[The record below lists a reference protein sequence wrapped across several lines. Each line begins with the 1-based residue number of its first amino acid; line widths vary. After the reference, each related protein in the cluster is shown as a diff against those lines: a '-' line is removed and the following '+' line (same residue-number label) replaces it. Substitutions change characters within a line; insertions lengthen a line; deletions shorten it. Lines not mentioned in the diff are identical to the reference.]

1 MNRADA
7 LVEPNW
13 LALHLEDPCVRIVDV
28 RWFLP
33 LTGRSAHAEY
43 MAGHVPGAT
52 FVDLDHD
59 LAAHNMPSG
68 GRHPLP
74 DPANFARVLGAHGI
88 SPSTHVVAYDDSAGS
103 TAARLW
109 WMLKQ
114 VGHARVSV
122 LDGGLA
128 SWMREGLPIEAGASP
143 ERAPETYPPA
153 PFSRFGE
160 IVTREEVLPALGAG
174 AVLLDARAPERF
186 QGRSEPID
194 PRAGHIP
201 GARNAP
207 FAGNLEPTVG
217 GTMRFLSSDA
227 LRVRFGGL
235 GAGDGAQVIL
245 SCGSGVTACHN
256 ALAMYLAGFAPP
268 ALYVGSWSE
277 WSSHAESPIETGNG
291 RNPAG

>member
-1 MNRADA
+1 MKPADA

-13 LALHLEDPCVRIVDV
+13 VALHLKDPRVRIVDV
-28 RWFLP
+28 RWYLP
-33 LTGRSAHAEY
+33 STGRSAHEEY
-43 MAGHVPGAT
+43 IAGHVPGAT

-59 LAAHNMPSG
+59 LSAHDLPSG

-74 DPANFARVLGAHGI
+74 DPASFARVLGAHGI

-128 SWMREGLPIEAGASP
+128 AWMRAGLPVEAGESP
-143 ERAPETYPPA
+143 QREPETYSPV
-153 PFSRFGE
+153 PFTRFGA
-160 IVTREEVLPALGAG
+160 IVTREEVLPALDAG

-186 QGRSEPID
+186 EGRNEPID

-201 GARNAP
+201 GARNVP
-207 FAGNLEPTVG
+207 FVGNLAPSVD
-217 GTMRFLSSDA
+217 GTMRFLFSDA
-227 LRVRFGGL
+227 LRARFDGV
-235 GAGDGAQVIL
+235 GAGDGARVIL

-256 ALAMYLAGFAPP
+256 ALAMHLAGFAPP
-268 ALYVGSWSE
+268 AVYVGSWSD
-277 WSSHAESPIETGNG
+277 WSMHADLPIETGPG
-291 RNPAG
+291 SEPAG